1 MKFIK
6 WVIEDSKERYA
17 YLSEICKSR
26 NELLVSKIGWWI
38 AFVILLPL
46 APIQY
51 LIFKR
56 IDKDYY
62 KQDRA

>member
-17 YLSEICKSR
+17 HLSEIVKGR
-26 NELLVSKIGWWI
+26 NNLLAAKLGWWI
-38 AFVILLPL
+38 AFVMLLPL

-56 IDKDYY
+56 IGKDYY